1 MTKNIT
7 INGKSFED
15 IRTAATK
22 KNRSAWDR
30 GVNEYASELLDQIEE
45 GLDRGWIEA
54 EDLCN
59 RNMIEEAL
67 LDGASDWNQYSWGGC
82 SFIWDQDVAKRL
94 CTPSELKR
102 THNGYGRPNGS
113 EEWLDVQ
120 ARALF
125 LKESRTRTRKAR
137 GLEKGKGGGG
147 ALPLR
152 GRS

>member
-30 GVNEYASELLDQIEE
+30 GVSEYASELLDKIEE

-54 EDLCN
+54 DDLCN
-59 RNMIEEAL
+59 RNLIERAL
-67 LDGASDWNQYSWGGC
+67 LDGASDWSQYSWGGC
-82 SFIWDQDVAKRL
+82 SLIYDSEIAERL
-94 CTPSELKR
+94 CSPSELKR
-102 THNGYGRPNGS
+102 TDYGRLAPNAH
-113 EEWLDVQ
+113 ERDWLTTQ

-125 LKESRTRTRKAR
+125 QASERIISAMTH
-137 GLEKGKGGGG
+137 
-147 ALPLR
+147 
-152 GRS
+152 

>member
-15 IRTAATK
+15 IRTAAAK
-22 KNRSAWDR
+22 KNRSAWNR

-54 EDLCN
+54 DDLCN
-59 RNMIEEAL
+59 RNMIERTL
-67 LDGASDWNQYSWGGC
+67 LDGASDWGQYSWGGC
-82 SFIWDQDVAKRL
+82 SLIYDSEIAERL
-94 CTPSELKR
+94 CSPSELKR

-120 ARALF
+120 ARAL
-125 LKESRTRTRKAR
+125 LQASERIISAMTN
-137 GLEKGKGGGG
+137 
-147 ALPLR
+147 
-152 GRS
+152 